1 MLPPPAQCLSRV
13 SEACEVVHRAQQTLR
28 ASRDQNDLSVNPKQF
43 MSSFPSEK
51 TKMHLP
57 GRVTWL
63 VVMSQLLGDLLQ
75 SLSHTDDSLPCL
87 FSLKLKIV
95 SLAQNFGAPF
105 LCHGFVALDGGI
117 KFRGII
123 EHVGIYFGIISL
135 ECCHGSRA

>member
-1 MLPPPAQCLSRV
+1 
-13 SEACEVVHRAQQTLR
+13 
-28 ASRDQNDLSVNPKQF
+28 

-57 GRVTWL
+57 GRVPWL
-63 VVMSQLLGDLLQ
+63 AVMSQLLGNLLQ
-75 SLSHTDDSLPCL
+75 SLSHTDGSLPFLL
-87 FSLKLKIV
+87 FFELKIV

-105 LCHGFVALDGGI
+105 LCHGFGTLDGGI

-135 ECCHGSRA
+135 ECCHGS